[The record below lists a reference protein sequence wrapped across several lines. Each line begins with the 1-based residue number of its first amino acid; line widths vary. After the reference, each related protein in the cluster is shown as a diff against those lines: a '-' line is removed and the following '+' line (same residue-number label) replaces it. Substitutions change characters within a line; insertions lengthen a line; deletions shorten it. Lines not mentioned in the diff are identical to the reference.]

1 MANGASRLFEV
12 MKNTGE
18 STNNTPSQLVSLTI
32 KSVNPLILVRDD
44 RLEIP
49 AEFCILHKSLNI
61 DSFRINDVVTAIVL
75 NNGQQY
81 FIIYNNT
88 AEEQGANYNDLSN
101 KPKINNVT
109 LIGNKTASDLDLDD
123 YTNLD
128 NKPKINGVEL
138 NGNKTSNDLG
148 LLNKVINV
156 VVANTDL
163 DDYKEDGEFYFG
175 VDYTPTN
182 IPTGV
187 NGWLKVITG
196 IQGSDN
202 IVKQIWYRHGT
213 PNSNDYETYVR
224 TFSSNV
230 WSSWKMFG
238 MQSSIDSLNN
248 NKVSKSGDTMT
259 GSLTLNKTSYNYSGG
274 TIPGTKQ
281 ATSTTIPNLI
291 NELRY
296 SNGQMGSVEI
306 KTAYTLNSITIA
318 TGWYNYIYVPHR
330 TGGLDGSSSGDN
342 SNFGSLILTGM
353 TVNCPIYVIR
363 YSSSQI
369 AQLQSFMPSTEEHFV
384 HLGSNST
391 QFSFSLGDL
400 TGGYCTYII
409 YGGWQKHFM
418 YLLTVH
424 PGPQNVVGYNQIY
437 NNTGEANI
445 TNVTISNNIVTITFS
460 STIWGGIQVIG
471 QRARL

>member
-61 DSFRINDVVTAIVL
+61 NNFRINDVVTAIVL

-101 KPKINNVT
+101 KPKIND
-109 LIGNKTASDLDLDD
+109 I
-123 YTNLD
+123 
-128 NKPKINGVEL
+128 EL

-182 IPTGV
+182 IPVGV
-187 NGWLKVITG
+187 NGWLKVVTG
-196 IQGSDN
+196 VQQGYN

-224 TFSSNV
+224 TFSSNI

-238 MQSSIDSLNN
+238 MQSNIDSLNN
-248 NKVSKSGDTMT
+248 SKVNKSGDTLT
-259 GSLTLNKTSYNYSGG
+259 GYLDFENKNEFHALIKTRTVNGTDYQVAVGVGANNSARMECVQNDNVLSSIEARSDGGIYNGKTGNRLIETKSEIVYSNWHSVVLTRSDQTNLLVMLYGSNQLKAGTYSVANNFKLVCYGTSYAELTIPKSAITNILRFDWGFELVINRSQISGNPSGELNGTAVVYDGPLTL
-274 TIPGTKQ
+274 
-281 ATSTTIPNLI
+281 
-291 NELRY
+291 
-296 SNGQMGSVEI
+296 
-306 KTAYTLNSITIA
+306 
-318 TGWYNYIYVPHR
+318 H
-330 TGGLDGSSSGDN
+330 SS
-342 SNFGSLILTGM
+342 
-353 TVNCPIYVIR
+353 
-363 YSSSQI
+363 
-369 AQLQSFMPSTEEHFV
+369 
-384 HLGSNST
+384 
-391 QFSFSLGDL
+391 
-400 TGGYCTYII
+400 
-409 YGGWQKHFM
+409 
-418 YLLTVH
+418 
-424 PGPQNVVGYNQIY
+424 
-437 NNTGEANI
+437 
-445 TNVTISNNIVTITFS
+445 
-460 STIWGGIQVIG
+460 
-471 QRARL
+471 